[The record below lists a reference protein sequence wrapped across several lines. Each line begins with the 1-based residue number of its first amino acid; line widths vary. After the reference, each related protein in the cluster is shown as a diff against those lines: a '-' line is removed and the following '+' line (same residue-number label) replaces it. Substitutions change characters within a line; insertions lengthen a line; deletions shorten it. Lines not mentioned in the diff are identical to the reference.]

1 MPIIPCVNGGLI
13 MNRLILIFLA
23 VAVSLCG
30 WIWFQHGTIN
40 DLKAKNQTQANLIAE
55 QEQVNQSLKDTIEI
69 ERQAIEQQRVIHDE
83 IKQASQDKIQAVRKI
98 IKTQPCY
105 STRINDDAIERLH

>member
-1 MPIIPCVNGGLI
+1 
-13 MNRLILIFLA
+13 MNKLILIFLA

-30 WIWFQHGTIN
+30 WIWFQRGTIN

-69 ERQAIEQQRVIHDE
+69 ERRAIEQQRVIHDE
-83 IKQASQDKIQAVRKI
+83 IKQEARNEIQAVRKI

-105 STRINDDAIERLH
+105 STRIHDDAIERLH

>member
-1 MPIIPCVNGGLI
+1 M
-13 MNRLILIFLA
+13 
-23 VAVSLCG
+23 CG
-30 WIWFQHGTIN
+30 WIWHQSKNIGELRAENQVQAQTI
-40 DLKAKNQTQANLIAE
+40 KS
-55 QEQVNQSLKDTIEI
+55 QEQVNQSLKDTIDI
-69 ERQAIEQQRVIHDE
+69 ERKAVEQQRVIHDE

>member
-1 MPIIPCVNGGLI
+1 
-13 MNRLILIFLA
+13 MNKLILIFLA

-30 WIWFQHGTIN
+30 WIWFQHGAIN

-69 ERQAIEQQRVIHDE
+69 ERQAVEQQRVIHDE

-105 STRINDDAIERLH
+105 NTRINDDAIERLH

>member
-1 MPIIPCVNGGLI
+1 M
-13 MNRLILIFLA
+13 
-23 VAVSLCG
+23 CG
-30 WIWFQHGTIN
+30 WIWHQSKNIDELRAENQVQAQTI
-40 DLKAKNQTQANLIAE
+40 KS
-55 QEQVNQSLKDTIEI
+55 QEQVNQSLKDTIDI
-69 ERQAIEQQRVIHDE
+69 ERKAVEQQRVIHDE

>member
-1 MPIIPCVNGGLI
+1 MFNKLT
-13 MNRLILIFLA
+13 LIFLA
-23 VAVSLCG
+23 VTISLCG

-40 DLKAKNQTQANLIAE
+40 DLKAENQTQANLIAE
-55 QEQVNQSLKDTIEI
+55 QEQVNQSLKDTIEV
-69 ERQAIEQQRVIHDE
+69 ERQAVEQQRVIHDE

-105 STRINDDAIERLH
+105 NTRIYDDAIERLH

>member
-1 MPIIPCVNGGLI
+1 M
-13 MNRLILIFLA
+13 
-23 VAVSLCG
+23 CG
-30 WIWFQHGTIN
+30 WIWHQSKNIDELRAENQVQAKTI
-40 DLKAKNQTQANLIAE
+40 KS

-69 ERQAIEQQRVIHDE
+69 ERQAVEQQRVIHDE